1 MPTQKM
7 AKSSNPYYPSK
18 FKTGEMDNE
27 WRALYDHMYAQ
38 QRKNTDLEGQ
48 LAELQKSHGN
58 LKEKVANGPSTTKIG
73 GLNVHAATPKNGQ
86 ALKYNSATGEIEW
99 TT

>member
-48 LAELQKSHGN
+48 LAELQKSHGT
-58 LKEKVANGPSTTKIG
+58 LQGKGANGPSTTKIQ
-73 GLNVHAATPKNGQ
+73 GLNVKGVAPKDGQ
-86 ALKYNSATGEIEW
+86 TLKYVAATGEIEW